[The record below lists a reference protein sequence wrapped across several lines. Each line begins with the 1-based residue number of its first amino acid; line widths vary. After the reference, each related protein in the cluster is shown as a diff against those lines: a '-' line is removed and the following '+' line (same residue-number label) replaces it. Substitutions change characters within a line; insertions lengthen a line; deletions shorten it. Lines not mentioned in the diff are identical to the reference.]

1 MKTNIEKFIKEHNH
15 ICYCEAV
22 IYPDGDVEYCIPSHQ
37 EKLIEI
43 SGKSKEEL
51 MKEIPMAA
59 AVNEWLSDKYN
70 ITLLW
75 YNYIILPRNY
85 SEQQIKSIQ
94 KLMKASVLYNNITAI
109 ITDEVDRSISAEY
122 AITHGRQCMFISDKE
137 AKIIDE
143 E

>member
-1 MKTNIEKFIKEHNH
+1 MKTNVENFIKNHNH

-51 MKEIPMAA
+51 MKEIPNIASIY
-59 AVNEWLSDKYN
+59 EWLADKYN
-70 ITLLW
+70 IAVLW
-75 YNYIILPRNY
+75 YDYIVLPRNY

-94 KLMKASVLYNNITAI
+94 KLMKASILRNNITAV
-109 ITDEVDRSISAEY
+109 ITDEVDRSISVEY
-122 AITHGRQCMFISDKE
+122 AMTHCRQRMFISDKE
-137 AKIIDE
+137 VKIIDE